1 MDFSNLTGY
10 EIHEAINIIK
20 NFSNKQ
26 IIVKDNNSNVKNYNV
41 TNVIRITE
49 EKDFIEII
57 TSNFIYLD

>member
-1 MDFSNLTGY
+1 MDFSNLIGY

>member
-1 MDFSNLTGY
+1 MDFSNLIGY

-49 EKDFIEII
+49 EKDFIKII
-57 TSNFIYLD
+57 ISNFIYLD